1 MAYNT
6 LVRPK
11 VEYASVVWSPYT
23 KDNINKIEKS
33 KEGQPDGSRMTTLH
47 IVA

>member
-23 KDNINKIEKS
+23 KDNINKIEKP
-33 KEGQPDGSRMTTLH
+33 KKGSQMGLEWLLF
-47 IVA
+47 I